1 MRIVLLLSI
10 GSERGNVKSG
20 SLYGTVTS
28 ELLAGEE
35 ERLTRLVVAGL
46 AQEEVAARSEPV
58 VDLTERRRDLLVAQV
73 HEQPVA
79 EHNVERSRREIQP
92 AGGAEEERTI
102 QDSQSHEEGNIPHDA
117 PNPTTQSL
125 ANSKSAALALDP
137 THVTL
142 ALPAD
147 ESSTYNA
154 NCGGPAVNPGIS
166 DGCEDQADV
175 AAMVRLLQETLPR
188 LTSTHRTPP
197 NVAAPHLPT
206 STPPLQPLVST
217 QPLHIPTSTPIP
229 SLVMVS
235 SAPFPVV
242 TLDSLTRGPPFQCS
256 PPFSAFSSALCPSH
270 ASAHIPCLSPI
281 LPFPKAC
288 TQASNPKF
296 IHPTYRGFPHSRVD
310 TLHQGFTQSLGPVPC
325 GQGINQA
332 PGMSC
337 LGCLQG
343 TCSLSPSQEKT
354 RLLTAPSWA
363 PGSGDTSQVTATG
376 SSPPWDNGTESG
388 THSRTYFRFS
398 RRQLLVLSSM
408 ILVDFFAFA
417 SISIMAPFFP
427 HQVHEMGLS
436 DTLDGIIFSV
446 YSFVMVISS
455 PIIGKF
461 LPLLR
466 LQDVYLVGIMLTGL
480 ANISFGM
487 VKYVKEPEAFV
498 VVSISLRALAA
509 VGAACFLTVIYSI
522 VPILFTDNMNTVNGM
537 LETAVGL
544 GMCAGPAVGVWLY
557 SEGGFSLPFYGLG
570 VLILLT
576 IPASYVA
583 FPDDEVRV
591 LPSRGIGG
599 VLKVLGRP
607 GAIVSLLILCA
618 SAVCV
623 AVLYPTL
630 QPHMSKLGV
639 SVEGVGLV
647 YLLLSAAYGVSA
659 PLVGLATDRYGCPW
673 GFMLAGLLL
682 TAVSY
687 LLIGNSPLLPHLSHD
702 QLYNQDVIGIVLL
715 GLASA
720 LCIVPT
726 YGAILNASIS
736 TGEEVDISTFS
747 VVGGLWS
754 ATYSLGEML
763 GPLYA
768 GIMTPYVNFATSTT
782 ITVLLPIALAVVLG
796 AYMCARRRSS
806 TT

>member
-1 MRIVLLLSI
+1 M
-10 GSERGNVKSG
+10 EA
-20 SLYGTVTS
+20 T
-28 ELLAGEE
+28 
-35 ERLTRLVVAGL
+35 
-46 AQEEVAARSEPV
+46 
-58 VDLTERRRDLLVAQV
+58 
-73 HEQPVA
+73 
-79 EHNVERSRREIQP
+79 
-92 AGGAEEERTI
+92 TI

-427 HQVHEMGLS
+427 HQ
-436 DTLDGIIFSV
+436 
-446 YSFVMVISS
+446 
-455 PIIGKF
+455 

-659 PLVGLATDRYGCPW
+659 PLVGLATDRYG
-673 GFMLAGLLL
+673 
-682 TAVSY
+682 
-687 LLIGNSPLLPHLSHD
+687 
-702 QLYNQDVIGIVLL
+702 LYNQDVIGIVLL